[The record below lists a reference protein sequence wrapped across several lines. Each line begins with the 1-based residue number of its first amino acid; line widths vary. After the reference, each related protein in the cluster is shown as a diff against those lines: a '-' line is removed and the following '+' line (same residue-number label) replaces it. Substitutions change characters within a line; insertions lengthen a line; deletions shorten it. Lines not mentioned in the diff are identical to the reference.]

1 MRKTLGMNKY
11 QKAARKPGEIKVSK
25 EAIADLLTMACSID
39 PADRLHAAQYLCPCH
54 VQARIPAVWEAL
66 FRMMADEDRRVRQQ
80 AWHALEDGGLSS
92 EPEAM
97 TRLEQLYAQETD
109 PKVRKFA
116 WALIGK
122 TIAERQTREDMH
134 QLLATKPISRT
145 RGKCDFC
152 GESNVWIE
160 RDLNTTIPTASL
172 PRAVLICTRCAAA

>member
-25 EAIADLLTMACSID
+25 EEIADLLTMSCSID

-80 AWHALEDGGLSS
+80 AWHALEDGGLPS

-97 TRLEQLYAQETD
+97 ARLEQLYAQERD

-122 TIAERQTREDMH
+122 TVTERQTREEMR
-134 QLLATKPISRT
+134 QLLTTKPISRT

-152 GESNVWIE
+152 GESNVWVE

-172 PRAVLICTRCAAA
+172 PRAALICPRCAAT